1 MPLGPRVFLI
11 RVSTAFA
18 KPSSNHISPKKRVL
32 LGLRICYARPAGPK
46 DVSSTLL
53 LHQCRSPLADLLK
66 LRFEA
71 PKLLRAQFRE
81 HSPHLPG
88 MFSKGG
94 NDEILAAWGERDDAN
109 APVFGARHPADQAF
123 LEEAVHGDT
132 DRTWGQIHDRAYRID
147 GQRSFM

>member
-11 RVSTAFA
+11 RFSTAFA
-18 KPSSNHISPKKRVL
+18 KPSSNHLSPKKRVL

-71 PKLLRAQFRE
+71 PKLLRAHFRD
-81 HSPHLPG
+81 HSPLLPG
-88 MFSKGG
+88 MFSKAG
-94 NDEILAAWGERDDAN
+94 NDAILAAWDARDHAN
-109 APVFGARHPADQAF
+109 TPVFESRHPTPPA
-123 LEEAVHGDT
+123 LSHHT
-132 DRTWGQIHDRAYRID
+132 
-147 GQRSFM
+147 